1 MAPVNYITLTSL
13 KAIKAGNNYDIS
25 KGIGISYSDLIGEE
39 IIQEISNTLSWSGDY
54 IDKSGNQSNI
64 IVSDGAPRDQIAIVS
79 DRKSGTNYIQVPE
92 GTTGK
97 IVLYADYQVNGS
109 GNKETLELAI
119 TTDFS
124 KTHND
129 RATLT
134 KSARS
139 AKFSSVKSKIKNKT
153 K

>member
-13 KAIKAGNNYDIS
+13 KAIKAANNYDLS
-25 KGIGISYSDLIGEE
+25 EGIKISYSGLIGEE

-54 IDKSGNQSNI
+54 IDKSGNLSNI
-64 IVSDGAPRDQIAIVS
+64 IVSDRAPRDQIAIVS
-79 DRKSGTNYIQVPE
+79 DKKSGTNYIQVPE

-97 IVLYADYQVNGS
+97 IVLCAEYQVNGS
-109 GNKETLELAI
+109 GNKETLELTIA
-119 TTDFS
+119 TDFS

-129 RATLT
+129 RASLT

-139 AKFSSVKSKIKNKT
+139 AKFTSVKSKIKNKT